1 VIGANS
7 ASRPGSVAAAV
18 VEIINEFKDFART
31 RYQMLRLE
39 IKENMATWRRI
50 AMLGALALVLLW
62 TAWLLFSIA
71 LAAVIAAAFYPSP
84 YAWFLGLIIVGVLW
98 GGAGAMFAILARR
111 QMRTEG
117 IYPKQ
122 TVTTL
127 KEDQLWIQNE
137 LGNTANGNI
146 ENLEDQRRRAA

>member
-1 VIGANS
+1 MIGANS

-18 VEIINEFKDFART
+18 VEIVSEFKDFART

-71 LAAVIAAAFYPSP
+71 LAAVIAAAFYPNP
-84 YAWFLGLIIVGVLW
+84 YAWFLGLVIVGVLW
-98 GGAGAMFAILARR
+98 SGAGAMCAVLAKR

-117 IYPKQ
+117 MYPKQ

-127 KEDQLWIQNE
+127 KEDQVWIQNE
-137 LGNTANGNI
+137 LGNTANGNV
-146 ENLEDQRRRAA
+146 ENLEDNRRRAA